1 MKRPSQMFVLMLV
14 TITIISVISV
24 TAVAANAYVFV
35 KAIDSLSTDRNSPT
49 DLSRLNDSLNADAE
63 TEENLDDDYVD
74 DESCEDLVDDGSLD
88 LNEGY
93 DTSTDDGYSEEDS
106 EESGEWNDWSGGGDW
121 SEEESDAFSG
131 EEMDGSENSESPA
144 SAATTSATLPVENV
158 KVSVADHSRKEKPVE
173 EESHSNEADRDYED
187 YSMDSADAP
196 ESNAASGVSDC
207 LSTNPAESNDHT
219 DQMVAPG
226 ANDGSNV
233 DLSEKAAVPDDNLSN
248 PSSDMQSDTDDS
260 ASSGNSTVTAALV
273 DDTELSAEKVD
284 SEKIMQLL
292 SDSIM
297 HENGY
302 FSSNKDSFSLKVSD
316 DNEQSVIILNTKKL
330 NAYKSFSFTLSRSDD
345 STENIDVEIY
355 TNDGATPI
363 YSYHL
368 NPSAS
373 VPVETDIGG
382 ISVIRICVC
391 SGNNEGCIVFSE
403 FSLSQD

>member
-14 TITIISVISV
+14 TITIVSVISV

-35 KAIDSLSTDRNSPT
+35 KAIDSLSTVRNSPT
-49 DLSRLNDSLNADAE
+49 DLSCLNDSLNADAE
-63 TEENLDDDYVD
+63 NEEYLDDGYAD

-93 DTSTDDGYSEEDS
+93 DTSTDNEYSEEDS
-106 EESGEWNDWSGGGDW
+106 EESGEWDDWSSGGDW
-121 SEEESDAFSG
+121 SEEESDASSG
-131 EEMDGSENSESPA
+131 EETDGSENSEAPA
-144 SAATTSATLPVENV
+144 SAATPSCTLPVEND
-158 KVSVADHSRKEKPVE
+158 KVSVTDNSCEDKPVE
-173 EESHSNEADRDYED
+173 EDSQSNEADRDYED
-187 YSMDSADAP
+187 YSTDNADTP
-196 ESNAASGVSDC
+196 ESNTASDVFDC
-207 LSTNPAESNDHT
+207 LGTNSAGLNDHT
-219 DQMVAPG
+219 DQMAAPD
-226 ANDGSNV
+226 ANGGSNV
-233 DLSEKAAVPDDNLSN
+233 DLSEKAAAPDDNLSN
-248 PSSDMQSDTDDS
+248 PSSNMQLDTDDS

-284 SEKIMQLL
+284 SEKILQLL

-302 FSSNKDSFSLKVSD
+302 FCSNKDSFSLKVSGE
-316 DNEQSVIILNTKKL
+316 NEQSVIILNTKKL

-355 TNDGATPI
+355 TDDGDAPI

-373 VPVETDIGG
+373 VAVETDIGG